1 MKHILITIAAVV
13 LAGGGRA
20 ALGLGDIRLSHK
32 LCDFNQVY
40 KLFTC
45 IAIGLLGSIAT
56 YGQDIV
62 EVASKSGKFGILLE
76 AAKKAQLVE
85 ALKSDGP
92 LTIFAPTD
100 EAFAKLPKK
109 TLNQLLQPENIGML
123 QTVLKYHVVSGRF
136 KSNNLPILPL
146 STLADQDVNF
156 SVSNETVFINK
167 SKITQVDIE
176 ATNGIVHVIDS
187 VLIPELPSII
197 PTAKA
202 LISKSISMGVPQ
214 FNHGN
219 HTACA
224 SIYEMTLLCLSMLPE
239 NQLDSESKQ
248 LVLKSMKSLLK
259 LDSATEKS
267 WEARKCLDQVM
278 ASLK

>member
-1 MKHILITIAAVV
+1 M
-13 LAGGGRA
+13 
-20 ALGLGDIRLSHK
+20 
-32 LCDFNQVY
+32 Y

-45 IAIGLLGSIAT
+45 IAIGLLGSAAT

-62 EVASKSGKFGILLE
+62 EVASKSGKFGLLLE

-146 STLADQDVNF
+146 TTLADQDVSF
-156 SVSNETVFINK
+156 SVSDETVFINK
-167 SKITQVDIE
+167 SKIIQVDIE

-187 VLIPELPSII
+187 VLIPKLPSIM
-197 PTAKA
+197 PTVKA
-202 LISKSISMGVPQ
+202 LISKSIRMGVPQ

-248 LVLKSMKSLLK
+248 LVLKSIKSLSK
-259 LDSATEKS
+259 LDSDTEKS
-267 WEARKCLDQVM
+267 WAARKCLDQVM

>member
-1 MKHILITIAAVV
+1 M
-13 LAGGGRA
+13 
-20 ALGLGDIRLSHK
+20 
-32 LCDFNQVY
+32 Y

-45 IAIGLLGSIAT
+45 IAIGLLGSVAT
-56 YGQDIV
+56 CGQDIV
-62 EVASKSGKFGILLE
+62 EVASKSGKFVLLLE

-123 QTVLKYHVVSGRF
+123 QTVLKYHVVSGKF
-136 KSNNLPILPL
+136 TSNNLPILPL
-146 STLADQDVNF
+146 TTLADQDVNF
-156 SVSNETVFINK
+156 SVSDETVFINK
-167 SKITQVDIE
+167 SKIIQVDIE
-176 ATNGIVHVIDS
+176 ATNGIVHVIDT
-187 VLIPELPSII
+187 VLIPELPSIM
-197 PTAKA
+197 PTVKA

-219 HTACA
+219 HSACA
-224 SIYEMTLLCLSMLPE
+224 GIYEMTLLCLSMLPE
-239 NQLDSESKQ
+239 NQLDSENKQ
-248 LVLKSMKSLLK
+248 LVLKSIKSLSK
-259 LDSATEKS
+259 LNSDTEKS
-267 WEARKCLDQVM
+267 WAARKCLDQVM

>member
-1 MKHILITIAAVV
+1 M
-13 LAGGGRA
+13 
-20 ALGLGDIRLSHK
+20 
-32 LCDFNQVY
+32 Y

-45 IAIGLLGSIAT
+45 IAIGLLGSVAT

-62 EVASKSGKFGILLE
+62 EVASKSGKFGLLLE

-146 STLADQDVNF
+146 TTLADQDVNF
-156 SVSNETVFINK
+156 SVSDETVFINK

-187 VLIPELPSII
+187 VLIPELPSIM

-248 LVLKSMKSLLK
+248 LVLKSIKTLSK

-278 ASLK
+278 AASK